1 MCLSH
6 QKHQHVKNDC
16 KRDSDAM
23 LNESEIDGRLKSAA
37 GVVSVTQ
44 TLMKIFPLCEQ
55 NQTQDLHHL

>member
-1 MCLSH
+1 
-6 QKHQHVKNDC
+6 
-16 KRDSDAM
+16 M

-55 NQTQDLHHL
+55 NPTQDSHHL